1 MQNGL
6 ERIRLIINQRPML
19 LLFLHFHHQLHHTYP
34 YLHASAGKI
43 EQQIP
48 EIQVDYPAEVVPPE
62 ARRVIHEHIGDW
74 DGQEADY
81 QPPESAVNDHP
92 FSNNTATVVS
102 WWPWGYDRLDVV
114 PQRLAD
120 RLEDQR
126 RNPPNQQIKEDVPL

>member
-1 MQNGL
+1 MQNGFK
-6 ERIRLIINQRPML
+6 RIRLIINQRPML

-34 YLHASAGKI
+34 YLHASASKI

-62 ARRVIHEHIGDW
+62 AGRVIHEHIGNW

-92 FSNNTATVVS
+92 FSNNTAYCC
-102 WWPWGYDRLDVV
+102 P
-114 PQRLAD
+114 
-120 RLEDQR
+120 LESERQ
-126 RNPPNQQIKEDVPL
+126 L